1 VTEDFKRDM
10 DLSIEDFRR
19 RKTIGVI
26 IRRGLKRFKKAV
38 RMVIVLLRSGGIL
51 DTHKREF
58 IDPVDLVYR
67 EFSTSL
73 APDKK
78 SSDDDLFNPRYY
90 RHSTYLNMLKSVQ
103 SFLQLNPISRK
114 RNPAMLDTTMRAL
127 QIFKVF
133 NTYPYEV
140 QRELAATAY
149 LEVFNPGKIIIK
161 EEGLPERYY
170 MVLCGQGLR
179 AKSLRLPAGNVQLKI
194 HGVISDGD
202 DFGNENGILMANL
215 NDEDSRYNIVQRRK
229 ECVFSKTQ
237 LSLLTLDRDDFLRIF
252 HRRDSFKVL
261 KEYLRDVV
269 YFRHCNFAG
278 LEADDLSVR
287 YYRKNMLICCEDD
300 LPRKVCIVRQ
310 GRAKVFRKIQNK
322 DFIVAGTLE
331 AGGGFG
337 FNHDRSHKSQ
347 EIIDLDE
354 NSKRDENLFLISSG
368 CEVIMMNWSIFER
381 MRNLKVNANLT
392 LLKEKSCILTDEEA
406 RSEINRSRTWG
417 NYKSNLITEYTK

>member
-1 VTEDFKRDM
+1 MGKNEKKRVKWLDTEQNNEEMLKPRQR
-10 DLSIEDFRR
+10 LERRISQAPIRLPPLGPARLISRRESLNPVLLRRRASRRESLDFRR

-73 APDKK
+73 SPDKK
-78 SSDDDLFNPRYY
+78 ILDDDLFNPRYY

-149 LEVFNPGKIIIK
+149 LEIFSPGKIIIK

-194 HGVISDGD
+194 HGVISEGD

-215 NDEDSRYNIVQRRK
+215 NDEYSRYNIVQRRK
-229 ECVFSKTQ
+229 ECVFSKTY
-237 LSLLTLDRDDFLRIF
+237 
-252 HRRDSFKVL
+252 H
-261 KEYLRDVV
+261 Y
-269 YFRHCNFAG
+269 
-278 LEADDLSVR
+278 
-287 YYRKNMLICCEDD
+287 
-300 LPRKVCIVRQ
+300 
-310 GRAKVFRKIQNK
+310 
-322 DFIVAGTLE
+322 
-331 AGGGFG
+331 
-337 FNHDRSHKSQ
+337 
-347 EIIDLDE
+347 
-354 NSKRDENLFLISSG
+354 
-368 CEVIMMNWSIFER
+368 
-381 MRNLKVNANLT
+381 
-392 LLKEKSCILTDEEA
+392 
-406 RSEINRSRTWG
+406 
-417 NYKSNLITEYTK
+417 